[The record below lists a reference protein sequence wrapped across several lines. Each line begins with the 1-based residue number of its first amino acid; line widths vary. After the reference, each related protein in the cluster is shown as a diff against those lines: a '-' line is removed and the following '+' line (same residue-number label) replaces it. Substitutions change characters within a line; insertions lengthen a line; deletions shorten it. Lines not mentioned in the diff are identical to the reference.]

1 MLNWK
6 KGIQFCGGGARNPY
20 WMQMFADIFN
30 RPIIK
35 TNIDQNAASIGA
47 AAIAA
52 KAVGVLK
59 DYSIIEKLHIK
70 ELECNPEQE
79 KAEKYEKLM
88 KVFSYTSQVLS
99 DVGDY
104 MKENM
109 I

>member
-1 MLNWK
+1 MSK
-6 KGIQFCGGGARNPY
+6 KPPLQNLRFK
-20 WMQMFADIFN
+20 WWEHVT

-47 AAIAA
+47 AVIAA